1 MVRFG
6 FFWSF
11 LSELQRSHV
20 AQRAVGTD
28 VIVLPSPVFDHR
40 PGPGKSP
47 ELFAIQALFPK
58 AGVEALQVS
67 ILPWAS
73 RLDLESLDPLFGEPA
88 AESAL
93 DELRAVIAAD
103 VIGRSMALDQRGHDP
118 PDLAGVY
125 PTVHVDA

>member
-28 VIVLPSPVFDHR
+28 VIVLPSPVFDNKR
-40 PGPGKSP
+40 GPGKSP

-73 RLDLESLDPLFGEPA
+73 RLDLEVDLGCLIIARGYRWYHGRA
-88 AESAL
+88 G
-93 DELRAVIAAD
+93 RAVGLRFLEFACYRMSIKRFL
-103 VIGRSMALDQRGHDP
+103 G
-118 PDLAGVY
+118 
-125 PTVHVDA
+125 